1 MPKNQEQIVH
11 VYFKG
16 IKFRMQDA
24 TIEKTLS
31 VNIKRNSATRT
42 VRFTNS
48 SNKNRETPGEL
59 TFHQWQHLKIKPS
72 TEIISDIENNVGKLI
87 TYLTLRD
94 SFAKLVA
101 TKRPYQCSIQKDG
114 IEGTSEIIS
123 YDFKREY
130 LDQNLCV
137 SHLSSI
143 ETFILVITSK
153 QLKAE
158 SVSAQ
163 QASKAVFINEF
174 MIPQWQYRNLE
185 WTPQLT
191 IENVLDYMDGLMS
204 RFIILDLKISM
215 KKLEES
221 SEEKHIFVEIWIKV
235 VKKRAIGNPKSIGLY
250 NSEYPKITFEK
261 SD

>member
-1 MPKNQEQIVH
+1 MLGNSRTNIRPSSLRDSTRYIMPKNQEKIVH

-16 IKFRMQDA
+16 ITFRMQDA
-24 TIEKTLS
+24 TIKKTLS
-31 VNIKRNSATRT
+31 VKIKRNSATRT

-48 SNKNRETPGEL
+48 STKNRETPGEL

-72 TEIISDIENNVGKLI
+72 TEIITDIENNVGKLL

-143 ETFILVITSK
+143 ETIILVITSK
-153 QLKAE
+153 QLKA
-158 SVSAQ
+158 
-163 QASKAVFINEF
+163 
-174 MIPQWQYRNLE
+174 
-185 WTPQLT
+185 
-191 IENVLDYMDGLMS
+191 
-204 RFIILDLKISM
+204 
-215 KKLEES
+215 
-221 SEEKHIFVEIWIKV
+221 
-235 VKKRAIGNPKSIGLY
+235 
-250 NSEYPKITFEK
+250 
-261 SD
+261 

>member
-1 MPKNQEQIVH
+1 
-11 VYFKG
+11 
-16 IKFRMQDA
+16 MQDA
-24 TIEKTLS
+24 TIKKTLS
-31 VNIKRNSATRT
+31 VNIKRDSPTRT
-42 VRFTNS
+42 VRFMKS
-48 SNKNRETPGEL
+48 KNKPRETPGEL
-59 TFHQWQHLKIKPS
+59 TFYQWQHLKIKPS
-72 TEIISDIENNVGKLI
+72 TEIISNIENNVGKLI

-94 SFAKLVA
+94 SFAQLVA
-101 TKRPYQCSIQKDG
+101 NKKPYQCKIKKDG

-130 LDQNLCV
+130 LDQKLCV
-137 SHLSSI
+137 SHLPSI

-158 SVSAQ
+158 SVSGP

-191 IENVLDYMDGLMS
+191 IENVLDYIDGLMS
-204 RFIILDLKISM
+204 KFIILDLKISM

-221 SEEKHIFVEIWIKV
+221 SEEKDIFVEIWIKV
-235 VKKRAIGNPKSIGLY
+235 VKKRAIGNSKSIGLH

-261 SD
+261 PN